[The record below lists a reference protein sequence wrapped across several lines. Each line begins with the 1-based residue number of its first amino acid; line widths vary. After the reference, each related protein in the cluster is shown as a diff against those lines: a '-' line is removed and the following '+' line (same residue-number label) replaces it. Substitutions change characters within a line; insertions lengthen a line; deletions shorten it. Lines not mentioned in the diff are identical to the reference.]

1 MLLPVLLGDSEQ
13 CFEAT
18 VIGVAVLRWQYNGK
32 ELLLFVLVDGHG
44 HKIQPWSGWVKVVA
58 PQ

>member
-1 MLLPVLLGDSEQ
+1 MLLGDSEQ